1 MKERGG
7 QNKRKRKGKERGLN
21 WAHLPGRV
29 LQWGA
34 KEEVVREGLEGM
46 EGRHS
51 AVPFRQG
58 TGPKASGN
66 SRKKIKSW
74 WGSTSLLHSP
84 CRPKIRVG
92 DEAHTRLIKTSRVM
106 LQPNMK

>member
-1 MKERGG
+1 M
-7 QNKRKRKGKERGLN
+7 N

-29 LQWGA
+29 LRWGA

-58 TGPKASGN
+58 TGPRASGN
-66 SRKKIKSW
+66 SGKKIKSW
-74 WGSTSLLHSP
+74 RDST
-84 CRPKIRVG
+84 RPPSFTRPERRVG
-92 DEAHTRLIKTSRVM
+92 KETHTRLIKTSRVM
-106 LQPNMK
+106 LKPNKKCIVNI